1 MAHSWTYYR
10 MSNHPWPGKV
20 WLESPGLVGRGQCW
34 NLALDK
40 IDAREVANS
49 GHDPADSYRM
59 CTVSMRRG

>member
-10 MSNHPWPGKV
+10 MSNHPWPGRV

-40 IDAREVANS
+40 IDAREMANS
-49 GHDPADSYRM
+49 GMTQQILTECALSA
-59 CTVSMRRG
+59 